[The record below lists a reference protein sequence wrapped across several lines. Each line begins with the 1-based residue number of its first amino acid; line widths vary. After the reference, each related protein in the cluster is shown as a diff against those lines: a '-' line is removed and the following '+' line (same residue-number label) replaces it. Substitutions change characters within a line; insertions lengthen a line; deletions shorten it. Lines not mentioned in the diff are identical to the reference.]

1 MVFSRQE
8 YWRGVP
14 SPSLAMQE
22 TLVQFLGLE
31 DLLEKGKATDSSI
44 LGLPGGLAVKESACN
59 VGDLGSISGLG
70 RSSGEEKGY
79 PLQYS
84 GMENSVDCIV
94 LGVAKSGTLL
104 SNFHF
109 LQKKK
114 KKRKLAFSQQLFFL
128 LSWPTSYPSA
138 RFRYRLE
145 TTQFIWDLNSAKTQ
159 IGT

>member
-1 MVFSRQE
+1 MGF
-8 YWRGVP
+8 RGG
-14 SPSLAMQE
+14 S
-22 TLVQFLGLE
+22 
-31 DLLEKGKATDSSI
+31 D
-44 LGLPGGLAVKESACN
+44 VKESACN

-84 GMENSVDCIV
+84 GLENSVDCIV

-114 KKRKLAFSQQLFFL
+114 KKRKLAVSQQLFFL
-128 LSWPTSYPSA
+128 LSCPTSYPSA

>member
-1 MVFSRQE
+1 M
-8 YWRGVP
+8 P

-22 TLVQFLGLE
+22 TPVQFLGLE

-44 LGLPGGLAVKESACN
+44 LGLPCGLAVKESACN

-84 GMENSVDCIV
+84 GLENSVDCTV

-114 KKRKLAFSQQLFFL
+114 KKKKTSSQSTTFFSSLMPHI
-128 LSWPTSYPSA
+128 LSISK
-138 RFRYRLE
+138 
-145 TTQFIWDLNSAKTQ
+145 I
-159 IGT
+159 